1 MSDPSPSRWSN
12 IRDSCAAMR
21 ELLIV
26 VAMLSLLFAPS
37 FVRSILERAGVR
49 SVAGVEFD
57 ATTLAESESQLA
69 AAQTQVD
76 ELRNQ
81 LALTQQQ
88 FNQVATTTGNIRNP
102 EFTKVSEMLLHSQ
115 RQLEATEGSI
125 GRSRMSQM
133 RLSRQVADAES
144 IEPPQA
150 RSHPEVIPATA
161 QRQLL
166 SPSELF
172 NR

>member
-1 MSDPSPSRWSN
+1 MSDPNPSRWSS

-26 VAMLSLLFAPS
+26 VAMLSLLFAQT

-69 AAQTQVD
+69 AAQAQVD

-88 FNQVATTTGNIRNP
+88 FNQVATTTGNTRNP

-144 IEPPQA
+144 VELPT
-150 RSHPEVIPATA
+150 SSSTSDVIPATS
-161 QRQLL
+161 QRKLV